1 VRKRNYILG
10 GILTIIL
17 GILIIIHSLEIWDFN
32 LFFKGWWTLFIIIPA
47 LFDLIN
53 KDYVSGSITLG
64 VGILLLLAARKIIAW
79 SMIWKIILP
88 VALIIIGIGLIW
100 RAFKTKKIDNE
111 NAKRYIAIFSGVD
124 ERISNV
130 ISDFEALTVFGGI
143 ELDLRECKLDKD
155 IVIDCT
161 SIFGGIEIHL
171 PEHANL
177 VLNGVPIF
185 GGVDNHYHKDTEA
198 KQTIYLNYTAIFGGI
213 DIF

>member
-1 VRKRNYILG
+1 LG
-10 GILTIIL
+10 GILTIAL
-17 GILIIIHSLEIWDFN
+17 GIILIIHSLGIWDFN

-53 KDYVSGSITLG
+53 KEYISGSITLG
-64 VGILLLLAARKIIAW
+64 VGILLLLAAQKVIAW

-100 RAFKTKKIDNE
+100 RAFKTKKIDKD
-111 NAKRYIAIFSGVD
+111 NAKRYLAIFSGVD
-124 ERISNV
+124 ERINNLT
-130 ISDFEALTVFGGI
+130 SDFEVITVFGGI
-143 ELDLRECKLDKD
+143 ELDLRECKLNNDV
-155 IVIDCT
+155 IIDCT
-161 SIFGGIEIHL
+161 SIFGGIELYL

-185 GGVDNHYHKDTEA
+185 GGVDNHYPKDNTA
-198 KQTIYLNYTAIFGGI
+198 KHTIYLNYTAIFGGI